1 MNMKTSALIIGI
13 MVGMCLNN
21 PDHFDMCKAALV
33 AALNEADS
41 EQLMDAMTSVEHSLV
56 PDGLEWPALQGV
68 CIELIL
74 HRLN

>member
-1 MNMKTSALIIGI
+1 MKKTEMIVNIL
-13 MVGMCLNN
+13 VGMCQNN

-33 AALNEADS
+33 AALEEADS
-41 EQLMDAMTSVEHSLV
+41 EQLMDAMTSNEHSLV
-56 PDGLEWPALQGV
+56 PDGLEWPEMQGV